1 MDNISMIAAIG
12 KNRELGKDNKL
23 IWNIKEDMSFFKET
37 TINKPVVM
45 GRNTYKSLKKP
56 LKDRKNIILTTRAI
70 EIDDNIVVMR
80 SIENLLKYIEQY
92 QSIQDCC
99 GRFWLRHFENLC
111 RRIME
116 MPTEDELEKEE
127 SIERIANLAC
137 EKENLEEKD
146 EKAKE
151 LLGEYQKLSSIKGKN
166 VGDE

>member
-92 QSIQDCC
+92 QEEVMVIGGAQVY
-99 GRFWLRHFENLC
+99 N
-111 RRIME
+111 E
-116 MPTEDELEKEE
+116 MLEYAKKLYLTEIEE
-127 SIERIANLAC
+127 SYERADTYFPRFNGDLYNV
-137 EKENLEEKD
+137 ET
-146 EKAKE
+146 
-151 LLGEYQKLSSIKGKN
+151 LGEYEENGIKYKRKIYTKK
-166 VGDE
+166 

>member
-92 QSIQDCC
+92 QEEVMVIGGAQVY
-99 GRFWLRHFENLC
+99 N
-111 RRIME
+111 E
-116 MPTEDELEKEE
+116 MLEYAKKLYLTEIEE
-127 SIERIANLAC
+127 SYERADTYFPRFDRDLYNV
-137 EKENLEEKD
+137 ET
-146 EKAKE
+146 
-151 LLGEYQKLSSIKGKN
+151 LGEYEENGIKYKRKIYTKK
-166 VGDE
+166 